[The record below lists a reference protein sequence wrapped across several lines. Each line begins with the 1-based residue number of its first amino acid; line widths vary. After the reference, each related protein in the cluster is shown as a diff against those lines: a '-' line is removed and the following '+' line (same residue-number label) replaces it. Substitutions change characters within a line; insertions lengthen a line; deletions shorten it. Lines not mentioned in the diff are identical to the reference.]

1 MRICYNKLQKLMID
15 NQMKRQDLMRAAD
28 ISSYTATKINKNEP
42 VSLEVLMKIC
52 QVFHCDIGDICEVI
66 LDEIKKSGFYWDGIG
81 AVYMFNYGNA
91 NEATKKKQ

>member
-42 VSLEVLMKIC
+42 VFIELLSEEKSIKSLTI
-52 QVFHCDIGDICEVI
+52 I
-66 LDEIKKSGFYWDGIG
+66 LLLGLSQIITRLLSRSILI
-81 AVYMFNYGNA
+81 
-91 NEATKKKQ
+91 